1 MNVWMRPG
9 PVKES
14 KYNGAHF
21 KARGGIL
28 NGGRVRL
35 RKNPRRF
42 EMVAIVLACRC
53 FGPRGSVYPTKAVL
67 ARSWNQTQ
75 CFYDCAFIS
84 YIGGL
89 RRRGT
94 GGTKHMHNNF
104 SNVWGTF
111 LSNRTCN
118 TLLCDQATL
127 FHVALQIRGG
137 CFTPSMPK
145 STVPSVVLK
154 LAARCVHHT
163 LAAQSEP
170 NDKNTSRGA
179 GLLHHPASP
188 WIDGKSESRLG
199 KAGGRVNS
207 SGGAVELW
215 SPEERQGSLSVEEL

>member
-1 MNVWMRPG
+1 MG
-9 PVKES
+9 S
-14 KYNGAHF
+14 T
-21 KARGGIL
+21 L
-28 NGGRVRL
+28 
-35 RKNPRRF
+35 
-42 EMVAIVLACRC
+42 
-53 FGPRGSVYPTKAVL
+53 PRGPKQRQANTMATISKRLGFFRRRTLPPFNIPPLALKCAPLYWLSFALPGRIHTFMVCVL
-67 ARSWNQTQ
+67 
-75 CFYDCAFIS
+75 FGCAFIS

-89 RRRGT
+89 CRRGT
-94 GGTKHMHNNF
+94 RGTTHMHNNS

>member
-1 MNVWMRPG
+1 MAAGSASEKIPG
-9 PVKES
+9 ALKWSPLYWLAAALGLV
-14 KYNGAHF
+14 A
-21 KARGGIL
+21 AL
-28 NGGRVRL
+28 TP
-35 RKNPRRF
+35 PRQ
-42 EMVAIVLACRC
+42 
-53 FGPRGSVYPTKAVL
+53 
-67 ARSWNQTQ
+67 SWQEVGNQTQ

-94 GGTKHMHNNF
+94 GGTKHMHNNS